1 MTALTPTSSTAAARS
16 RTTGPADPAD
26 PAGPSRS
33 PAAAPAR
40 RRAWASRGHLTAAGL
55 LTLAF
60 VSPLYL
66 TIINAFKSQDQIVRN
81 PSAPP
86 APPTLHNI
94 TDALGRSDKIIQIGL
109 TNSAVTVLASV
120 LLVVP
125 LGSAFSFWL
134 TRRSAVFRR
143 VVLAAFA
150 AGLMIPPAV
159 VLLPT
164 IRILTILHLDH
175 TYPGL
180 ILSNVGGG
188 YLSFAVFVYSG
199 FLRAVPGEIVE
210 AAALDGA
217 GMLRIWWRI
226 IMPLMRPATATVAIF
241 LSLWIWNDFMN
252 PQFILGPLR
261 GQTITTGLYLSLGQY
276 STNYAQLFGVMF
288 LAAIIPVAG
297 YLALQ
302 KQFIAGLTTGATK

>member
-1 MTALTPTSSTAAARS
+1 MTATTSIQR
-16 RTTGPADPAD
+16 RTVKPIVPV
-26 PAGPSRS
+26 PVAG
-33 PAAAPAR
+33 R
-40 RRAWASRGHLTAAGL
+40 RRDWAARGHLTAAVL

-60 VSPLYL
+60 VSPVYL
-66 TIINAFKSQDQIVRN
+66 TIVNAFKTQDQILRN

-86 APPTLHNI
+86 APPTTQNLS
-94 TDALGRSDKIIQIGL
+94 DALARTDKIIQIGL
-109 TNSAVTVLASV
+109 TNSAFTVVASL
-120 LLVVP
+120 LLVIP
-125 LGSAFSFWL
+125 LGAVFSFWL
-134 TRRSAVFRR
+134 TRRSAGFRR
-143 VVLAAFA
+143 IVLAAFA

-164 IRILTILHLDH
+164 IRILTFLHLDH
-175 TYPGL
+175 TYAGL
-180 ILSNVGGG
+180 ILANVGGG

-199 FLRAVPGEIVE
+199 FLRTVPREIVE
-210 AAALDGA
+210 AAAVDGA
-217 GMLRIWWRI
+217 GMLRIWWTI
-226 IMPLMRPATATVAIF
+226 VMPLLRPATATVAIF

-288 LAAIIPVAG
+288 LAAVIPVAG
-297 YLALQ
+297 YLAVQ

>member
-1 MTALTPTSSTAAARS
+1 MRRRTAAPIAPVPDRS
-16 RTTGPADPAD
+16 R
-26 PAGPSRS
+26 RS
-33 PAAAPAR
+33 
-40 RRAWASRGHLTAAGL
+40 AWAARGHLAAAAL

-60 VSPLYL
+60 VSPVYL
-66 TIINAFKSQDQIVRN
+66 TIVNAFKTQDQIIRN

-86 APPTLHNI
+86 APPTTQNLS
-94 TDALGRSDKIIQIGL
+94 DALARSDKIIQIGL
-109 TNSAVTVLASV
+109 TNSVVTVVVS
-120 LLVVP
+120 LLLIIP
-125 LGSAFSFWL
+125 LGAAFSFWL
-134 TRRSAVFRR
+134 TRRSALVRR
-143 VVLAAFA
+143 IALAGFA

-164 IRILTILHLDH
+164 IRILTFLHLDH
-175 TYPGL
+175 TYAGL
-180 ILSNVGGG
+180 ILANVGGG

-199 FLRAVPGEIVE
+199 FLRSVPREIVE
-210 AAALDGA
+210 AASMDGA
-217 GMLRIWWRI
+217 GLLRIWWTI
-226 IMPLMRPATATVAIF
+226 VMPLLRPATATVAIF

-288 LAAIIPVAG
+288 LAAVVPVAG
-297 YLALQ
+297 YLAMQ